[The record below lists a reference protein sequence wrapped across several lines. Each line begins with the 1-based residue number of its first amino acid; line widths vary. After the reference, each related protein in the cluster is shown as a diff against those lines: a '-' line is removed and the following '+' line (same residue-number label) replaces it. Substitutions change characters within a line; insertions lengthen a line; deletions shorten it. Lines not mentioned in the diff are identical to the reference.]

1 MLIHYEFC
9 KLLSLRFIRII
20 LAVLLALNAL
30 LCFYSTRI
38 PERHIPAESV
48 ETLFDEYTEYPK
60 EIDEYHDFLTEWQ
73 REQEKR
79 AVQQLS
85 LGVFDFET
93 EELPAV
99 YAPEGFS
106 DRQLFDILY
115 GSIDKIRQYPDN
127 IQRVIDKAEENLV
140 EFSYMGIPDDAYTC
154 RYQRKIIELYSKAR
168 DNVVIG
174 LENVKGWNEYFGYD
188 AVNLFIFASM
198 LIVSSVLFVQEK
210 QTGMMPLVRVSRCG
224 RVKTALCKMVVLL
237 IITFVCVLLFSAETL
252 AIFAFRL
259 GLSSPSNAIQVL
271 DEYTYSYN
279 IITVGE
285 YFAISLAVKYAA
297 FALFALI
304 TSAVSVF
311 VYNYGLTFIGG
322 LGVYGL
328 NYLLYI
334 LRYISSDSPLK
345 NLNLISVSSVNPLF
359 VRFRSANVFGLCVG
373 YQDLMPAVYI
383 SLILIFSVLC
393 GWKYCLGGDELRVRV
408 PIGFTSVKER
418 ISSVFV
424 RKRRTGAKYRLP
436 SLFSAEIYKTLISS
450 RYIVIVI
457 ALLAAKCLISYSA
470 YQPSRSFAD
479 GVYREYMTA
488 LAGEM
493 TDWKRQYIA
502 DERQMINETI
512 TRRDEVQQK
521 YIDKSITYEEYE
533 NYLKDYNYAYSR
545 NELFSEIESHAAY
558 IDRLAAEG
566 REAWFVYDTGWK
578 KLFLT
583 PFDWTL
589 FAALLILFSGSF
601 ASEYDSRIS
610 SGGFAQILRVSKKGR
625 KHTFV
630 AKIGTALLI
639 SAVMSALWNI
649 SDICF
654 ISGAYKLPLAEA
666 PIMSLELF
674 GESRLEMSIAGYV
687 ILFYVVRL
695 SAAVM
700 LALIICGM
708 SCLFEKALSAMAV
721 VSAFTLFPTLLNRF
735 GADILEYADFVS
747 LMRATPMFRIGLTSV
762 LFCVICFF
770 VIAMITNTVC
780 ERKWEK

>member
-311 VYNYGLTFIGG
+311 VYNYALTFIGG

-334 LRYISSDSPLK
+334 LRYINADSPLK
-345 NLNLISVSSVNPLF
+345 NLNLISVSSVTPLF

-393 GWKYCLGGDELRVRV
+393 GWKYCLGGDELKIRIPVK
-408 PIGFTSVKER
+408 FKSVKE
-418 ISSVFV
+418 ILSV
-424 RKRRTGAKYRLP
+424 RKNRTEAKYRLP

-450 RYIVIVI
+450 RYIVILI
-457 ALLAAKCLISYSA
+457 ALLTVKGLISYSA

-493 TDWKRQYIA
+493 TDRKRQYIA
-502 DERQMINETI
+502 DERQMINDTI
-512 TRRDEVQQK
+512 SRRDEVQQK
-521 YIDKSITYEEYE
+521 YIDKSITYEDYE

-630 AKIGTALLI
+630 AKISTALLI
-639 SAVMSALWNI
+639 SSVMSALWNI
-649 SDICF
+649 PDLCF
-654 ISGAYKLPLAEA
+654 ISRAYKLPLAEA

-674 GESRLEMSIAGYV
+674 GESGLEMSIAGYV

-700 LALIICGM
+700 LALILCGM
-708 SCLFEKALSAMAV
+708 SCLFEKALSAMAF
-721 VSAFTLFPTLLNRF
+721 VSAFTLFPALLNRF
-735 GADILEYADFVS
+735 GADILGYADFVS
-747 LMRATPMFRIGLTSV
+747 LMRATPMLRKGIVPLM
-762 LFCVICFF
+762 LFMLCFAVITTAVSMFGK
-770 VIAMITNTVC
+770 
-780 ERKWEK
+780 RKWEI